1 MKFASF
7 KINGATGW
15 GLIDGNEVVDLGASC
30 ATSFPI

>member
-15 GLIDGNEVVDLGASC
+15 GLIDGNDVVDLGA
-30 ATSFPI
+30 AARRFPI